1 MTDTKDNDFLPPDV
15 DPNKALL
22 GVREIR
28 ATNAAEPKTISRV
41 RGFEMI
47 TDEKT
52 GTNIG
57 PSPLETVLCAL
68 SGCEGVIIDRCAK
81 VMNFKYSG
89 VDFECDGWVDA
100 RGSRGV
106 RGVRPHFQKVVFRV
120 LLKTDEPDE
129 RIEKLRRNVEMR
141 CPVMNLLADAGVDL
155 DVTWERI
162 EV

>member
-1 MTDTKDNDFLPPDV
+1 MTDSRDPDILPPEV
-15 DPNKALL
+15 DPHANLL

-28 ATNAAEPKTISRV
+28 ATNAAEPRTVSKV
-41 RGFEMI
+41 RGFEVV

-68 SGCEGVIIDRCAK
+68 VGCEGVIINRCARA
-81 VMNFKYSG
+81 MNFRYSG

-106 RGVRPHFQKVVFRV
+106 VGVRPHFQRV
-120 LLKTDEPDE
+120 ALTVLIRTEESAE
-129 RIEKLRRNVEMR
+129 RIAKLRKNVEMR
-141 CPVMNLLADAGVDL
+141 CPVMNLLRDAQVTL
-155 DVTWERI
+155 DVTWETRPA
-162 EV
+162 